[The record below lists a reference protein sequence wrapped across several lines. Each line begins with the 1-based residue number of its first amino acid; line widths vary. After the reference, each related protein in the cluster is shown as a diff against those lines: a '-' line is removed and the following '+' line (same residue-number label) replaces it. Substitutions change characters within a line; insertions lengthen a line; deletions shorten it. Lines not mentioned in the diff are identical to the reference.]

1 MNINCIV
8 LAGGKGLRLGRD
20 KALETIGGK
29 SLIQRAVAN
38 LNSFNGDIIVVTD
51 VERTRL
57 GLADYPGVKIVTDVF
72 LGKGPLVGIHS
83 GLSVSGSFYNLVIAC
98 DMPFLNQPLL
108 RFMTQLAD
116 GFDIVVPRL
125 GDHLEPLHAVY
136 GKRCLETIE
145 SMFREGDYQVNHLFQ
160 RVKVRY
166 LTEEEINQFD
176 PEHLSFFNINSRVD
190 MARARELVNKMGGPD
205 TDRYLSEVED
215 G

>member
-8 LAGGKGLRLGRD
+8 LAGGKGPRPGRD

-29 SLIQRAVAN
+29 SLIQGAVAN
-38 LNSFNGDIIVVTD
+38 LNFFNGDIIVVTD
-51 VERTRL
+51 AERTRL

-72 LGKGPLVGIHS
+72 PGKGPLLGIHS

-98 DMPFLNQPLL
+98 DMPFLNQSLL

-125 GDHLEPLHAVY
+125 GDHLQPLHAVY
-136 GKRCLETIE
+136 GKRCLEAIE
-145 SMFREGDYQVNHLFQ
+145 SMFCEGDYQVNHLFQ
-160 RVKVRY
+160 RVKAGY
-166 LTEEEINQFD
+166 LT
-176 PEHLSFFNINSRVD
+176 RVD

-205 TDRYLSEVED
+205 TDRYLSKVED